1 MKKHTLKKIGVYAFY
16 LSLLTQLI
24 GCKKNTEEKK
34 TFNGKIYTQV
44 YKELEENG
52 NKLANP
58 LFNENYQELESVNI
72 DYLDDYFDTEGM
84 YSYDTKCTPKQFTE
98 LMNYGDIT
106 YENVIE
112 KIDTANVSFET
123 KKILYTGV
131 YGLVKE
137 GFDIPLGPLYYTM
150 SNLTEEIVENVDYD
164 AKYDPVECRLYINKD
179 AKDKEYAITREVIG
193 DGCKTAYVK
202 GEKTILC
209 SFVEYYLHLEKDGSA
224 PEICIYGD
232 DIDKGLSCI
241 VENIATGKEI
251 ENYTDCEKAYM
262 VMYLSE
268 EYNISP
274 EVLISGGYKG
284 FVEELI
290 NNGYNEE
297 VNQLPKLEENNF
309 QGVIEMLKVTLRRK
323 LESGMTKE
331 EILKDT
337 EKKCNCYQGK
347 LKIAMDSKGMFPG
360 WGDFSPAMIKINA
373 EYAAGKQKQI
383 TR

>member
-1 MKKHTLKKIGVYAFY
+1 MKKHTLKKIGVYTFY
-16 LSLLTQLI
+16 LSLLTQLV

-44 YKELEENG
+44 YKEFEENG
-52 NKLANP
+52 NKLADP
-58 LFNENYQELESVNI
+58 IFNENYQELESVNI
-72 DYLDDYFDTEGM
+72 DYLDDYFDTKGM
-84 YSYDTKCTPKQFTE
+84 YDYDYKTIPKEFTE

-131 YGLVKE
+131 YGLAKE
-137 GFDIPLGPLYYTM
+137 GFDIPLGTLYYTM
-150 SNLTEEIVENVDYD
+150 SNLTEEEVENVDYD
-164 AKYDPVECRLYINKD
+164 AKFDPVECRLYINKD

-202 GEKTILC
+202 GEKNILC
-209 SFVEYYLHLEKDGSA
+209 SFVGYYLHLEKDGSA

-232 DIDKGLSCI
+232 DIDKGLSCVI
-241 VENIATGKEI
+241 ANIATGKEV
-251 ENYTDCEKAYM
+251 EDYSDCEKAYM

-274 EVLISGGYKG
+274 EVLVSGGYKC
-284 FVEELI
+284 FVEELKK
-290 NNGYNEE
+290 NGYNEE
-297 VNQLPKLEENNF
+297 IKYLIKFEENNF
-309 QGVIEMLKVTLRRK
+309 QGLIEMLKVTVRRK

-337 EKKCNCYQGK
+337 EEKCNCYLGK
-347 LKIAMDSKGMFPG
+347 LKIAMDSRGMFQG
-360 WGDFSPAMIKINA
+360 WGDFSPTMIKMNA
-373 EYAAGKQKQI
+373 EYVIGKQKQI